1 MLKSIYF
8 VIGSTDR
15 YVYYYKTKTAVFPFH
30 PSLSPLRCFFMT
42 ALNMAS
48 VNWKGKSKQPL

>member
-1 MLKSIYF
+1 MSIYF

-30 PSLSPLRCFFMT
+30 SSLSPLRCFFMT